1 VLPRI
6 IAAGA
11 SLIAISPEKPDES
24 LSTAEK
30 NALTFEVLSDVG
42 QKVGRAFGL
51 VYEFTD
57 ELKSAY
63 DGFGLDMPTRN
74 DAPGEWALPISAT
87 YVIDR
92 DGTIIYAYTD
102 ADYRDRADPRDVL
115 DALTRRAAA
124 A

>member
-1 VLPRI
+1 MTD
-6 IAAGA
+6 A
-11 SLIAISPEKPDES
+11 
-24 LSTAEK
+24 
-30 NALTFEVLSDVG
+30 G

-63 DGFGLDMPTRN
+63 NGFGLDIPARN
-74 DAPGEWALPISAT
+74 GAPREWALPISAT
-87 YVIDR
+87 YVIDG
-92 DGTIIYAYTD
+92 DGTIVYAYTD

-115 DALTRRAAA
+115 EALTRRAAA